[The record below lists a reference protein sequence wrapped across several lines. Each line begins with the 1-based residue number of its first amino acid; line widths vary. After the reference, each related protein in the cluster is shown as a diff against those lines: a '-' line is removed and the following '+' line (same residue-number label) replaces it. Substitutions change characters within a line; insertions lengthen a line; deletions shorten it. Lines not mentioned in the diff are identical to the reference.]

1 MKEIYSALV
10 EITDRGV
17 TFPLSREIEV
27 HKPIEKNVKKWLKK
41 NKHAMDLS
49 NKFEFKITKTYFVGY
64 STCQIMK
71 KRMSQEEIRHL
82 INRWKKLKPS
92 KIRDMAIKIWSKGL
106 NQKKDE

>member
-64 STCQIMK
+64 ST
-71 KRMSQEEIRHL
+71 
-82 INRWKKLKPS
+82 
-92 KIRDMAIKIWSKGL
+92 
-106 NQKKDE
+106 